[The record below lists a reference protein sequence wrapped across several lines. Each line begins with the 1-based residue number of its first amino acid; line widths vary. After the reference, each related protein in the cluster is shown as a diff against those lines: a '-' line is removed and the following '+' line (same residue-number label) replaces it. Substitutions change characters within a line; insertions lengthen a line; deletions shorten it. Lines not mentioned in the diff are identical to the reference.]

1 MLRNVLIRFA
11 FMASSA
17 DFLKTVLVLLSA
29 GMLLLLSAC
38 TEYER
43 NGVNCR
49 PFNEPT
55 YWEQN
60 PYGNAFRN

>member
-1 MLRNVLIRFA
+1 MSFRFGFRSIAFAVL
-11 FMASSA
+11 FMVFS
-17 DFLKTVLVLLSA
+17 
-29 GMLLLLSAC
+29 LLLASC

-43 NGVNCR
+43 EGVNSR

-55 YWEQN
+55 HWEQN